1 MSYSNSKDESL
12 LTYYDNVRQQVDAE
26 RYLER
31 RFTTGSVK
39 QYANSLRE
47 EMDRRRLKYRPIN
60 WP

>member
-12 LTYYDNVRQQVDAE
+12 LTYYENIRQQVEAE
-26 RYLER
+26 RYSQH

-39 QYANSLRE
+39 QYADSLRE
-47 EMDRRRLKYRPIN
+47 EMDRRRLRYTPIM